1 MQETTANQV
10 AANATSS
17 FTEHLQRQRP
27 DLLPFGQ
34 LPFGQQPSGQ
44 PFPAGNTATPLQAP
58 HGTTIV
64 ALTYAG
70 GVLMAGD
77 RRATMGN
84 VIASRHIEK
93 VFPADQY
100 SVLGI
105 AGTAGIALDI
115 TRLFQVEL

>member
-34 LPFGQQPSGQ
+34 QLG
-44 PFPAGNTATPLQAP
+44 AGAAAVSTAAPLQAP

-64 ALTYAG
+64 ALGYAG

-84 VIASRHIEK
+84 VIAIGRLLRIIAPRRLALPSRLR
-93 VFPADQY
+93 
-100 SVLGI
+100 SVPSI
-105 AGTAGIALDI
+105 
-115 TRLFQVEL
+115 FS